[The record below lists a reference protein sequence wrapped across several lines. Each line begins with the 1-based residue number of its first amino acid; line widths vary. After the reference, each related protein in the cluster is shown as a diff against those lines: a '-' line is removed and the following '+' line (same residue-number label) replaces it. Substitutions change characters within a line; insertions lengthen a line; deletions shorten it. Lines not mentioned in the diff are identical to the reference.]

1 MLNGDRQKIGRTAL
15 AIGALASVILF
26 TGYALAQVEGRP
38 APGGVGLPAMV
49 TPVGYE
55 TQAFYNEILLPIISV
70 IALFVL
76 GLLIYVGWKFNEK
89 SNPVPSKL
97 THHTWLEIVWTLVPV
112 LILVFISIPSFR
124 LLAHQVEIPEASVTL
139 KVTGNQWYWSWK
151 YPEDQGGGFGFDQIM
166 KPEADLQPGE
176 LRLLAVDN
184 EAVVP
189 VNEVIRVQLTSSDVI
204 HAFGIPSF
212 GVRMDAIP
220 GRLNQTWF
228 KVEKEGVYY
237 GQCFFICGKDH
248 AYMPIAIRAVSRP
261 EYEKWLTEAKQK
273 FAKNDSPV
281 HVADSD
287 LKH

>member
-1 MLNGDRQKIGRTAL
+1 MLNGDRHNIRRVAL
-15 AIGALASVILF
+15 TMGALVSVFLF
-26 TGYALAQVEGRP
+26 TGYAMAQVEGQP
-38 APGGVGLPAMV
+38 TPGGVGLPAMV
-49 TPVGYE
+49 TPVGRE
-55 TQAFYNEILLPIISV
+55 TQAFYNEILLPTISV

-89 SNPVPSKL
+89 DNPVPSKL
-97 THHTWLEIVWTLVPV
+97 THHTWLEIVWTLIPV
-112 LILVFISIPSFR
+112 LILVFISVPSFR

-151 YPEDQGGGFGFDQIM
+151 YPEDQGGGFGFDQMMI
-166 KPEADLQPGE
+166 PESELQPGQ

-189 VNEVIRVQLTSSDVI
+189 VNEVIKVQLTSTDVI
-204 HAFGIPSF
+204 HAFGVPSF

-237 GQCFFICGKDH
+237 GQCYFICGKDH
-248 AYMPIAIRAVSRP
+248 AYMPIVIRAVSRP
-261 EYEKWLTEAKQK
+261 EYEKWLAEAKQK
-273 FAKNDSPV
+273 FARNDSPV
-281 HVADSD
+281 RVANNYS
-287 LKH
+287 KH

>member
-1 MLNGDRQKIGRTAL
+1 M
-15 AIGALASVILF
+15 
-26 TGYALAQVEGRP
+26 
-38 APGGVGLPAMV
+38 
-49 TPVGYE
+49 
-55 TQAFYNEILLPIISV
+55 PIISV

-76 GLLIYVGWKFNEK
+76 GLLIYVVWKFNENA
-89 SNPVPSKL
+89 NPVPSKL
-97 THHTWLEIVWTLVPV
+97 THHTWLEIVWTLIPV
-112 LILVFISIPSFR
+112 LILIFIAIPSFR

-166 KPEADLQPGE
+166 KPEADLKPGE

-189 VNEVIRVQLTSSDVI
+189 VNEVIAVQLTSSDVI

-248 AYMPIAIRAVSRP
+248 AYMPIAVRAVSRP
-261 EYEKWLTEAKQK
+261 EYEKWLVEAKQK
-273 FAKNDSPV
+273 FAGNETPV
-281 HVADSD
+281 RVADSD
-287 LKH
+287 AKH

>member
-1 MLNGDRQKIGRTAL
+1 MLNGDRHNIRRVAL
-15 AIGALASVILF
+15 TMGALVSVFLF
-26 TGYALAQVEGRP
+26 TGYAMAQVEGQP
-38 APGGVGLPAMV
+38 TPGGVGLPAMV
-49 TPVGYE
+49 TPVGRE
-55 TQAFYNEILLPIISV
+55 TQAFYNEILLPTISV

-89 SNPVPSKL
+89 DNPVPSKL
-97 THHTWLEIVWTLVPV
+97 THHTWLEIVWTLIPV
-112 LILVFISIPSFR
+112 LILVFISVPSFR

-151 YPEDQGGGFGFDQIM
+151 YPEDQGGGFGFDQMMI
-166 KPEADLQPGE
+166 PESELQPGQ

-189 VNEVIRVQLTSSDVI
+189 VNEVIKVQLTSTDVI
-204 HAFGIPSF
+204 HAFGVPSF

-237 GQCFFICGKDH
+237 GQCYFICGKDH

-261 EYEKWLTEAKQK
+261 EYEKWLAEAKQK

-281 HVADSD
+281 RVANNHS
-287 LKH
+287 KH